1 MRTLFPLL
9 TVVVISVAGCSSS
22 SDSVLGPTD
31 DQPVAGVPGQ
41 LGQLWRRW
49 RSDEQQS
56 EQPARYSAVTSTSED
71 AKGDQCDHGPL
82 TLRSGGNVRNA
93 ALYGFTGGRGSS

>member
-31 DQPVAGVPGQ
+31 DQPVAACRGNSGNCGGGGGQ
-41 LGQLWRRW
+41 
-49 RSDEQQS
+49 
-56 EQPARYSAVTSTSED
+56 TSNNPNNPPTT
-71 AKGDQCDHGPL
+71 AP
-82 TLRSGGNVRNA
+82 
-93 ALYGFTGGRGSS
+93 